1 MILKVNIG
9 QSIRKEKVMKHK
21 KMKQKR
27 HKLAI
32 ERKNVSGEPGEL
44 IAKRYFMYLK
54 RFQAVGF
61 LNPLQIRLIA
71 ETFAHIPTSYFFDEN
86 RNDWWNYYQMDVD
99 YCEILNFQHKKKHL
113 ITIRCLCIFYLS
125 KLSIKIM
132 LQAFKNL

>member
-27 HKLAI
+27 HKLAK

-71 ETFAHIPTSYFFDEN
+71 ETFAHIPTS
-86 RNDWWNYYQMDVD
+86 
-99 YCEILNFQHKKKHL
+99 
-113 ITIRCLCIFYLS
+113 
-125 KLSIKIM
+125 
-132 LQAFKNL
+132 